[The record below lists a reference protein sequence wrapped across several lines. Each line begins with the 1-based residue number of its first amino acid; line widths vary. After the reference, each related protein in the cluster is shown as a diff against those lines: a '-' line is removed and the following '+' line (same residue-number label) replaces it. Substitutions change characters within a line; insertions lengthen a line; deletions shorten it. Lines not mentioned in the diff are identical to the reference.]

1 MGTYLRNPRRLER
14 GFISGETKRRMK
26 FLLIALFLLA
36 TAASSYAQRPA
47 PSGFRA
53 CNLSSGEIEVAKA
66 LDTGV
71 SDGTGRIIISEG
83 WYKLPPNA
91 CTFLWT
97 GPLQYDRYLV
107 YAQDKSTGREWA
119 GSVPVCVSPQAF
131 TIRANGCGAQYQR
144 RLFTQVDTRRQNGW
158 THNFT
163 P

>member
-1 MGTYLRNPRRLER
+1 MKIASVLFALMVL
-14 GFISGETKRRMK
+14 ISG
-26 FLLIALFLLA
+26 AG
-36 TAASSYAQRPA
+36 AQQHPQV
-47 PSGFRA
+47 GFRA
-53 CNLSSGEIEVAKA
+53 CNLTTREIEVAKA

-71 SDGTGRIIISEG
+71 SDGSSRIIISEG

-97 GPLQYDRYLV
+97 GPLQYEHYLV

-119 GSVPVCVSPQAF
+119 GTVPVCVSPQAF
-131 TIRANGCGAQYQR
+131 TIRTNNCGAQYQR
-144 RLFTQVDTRRQNGW
+144 RLFTHVSTRRQNGW